1 MPEGS
6 VMAIPNTIR
15 LGTSLVA
22 MVASMATV
30 TGCGSGEGGS
40 LAPTPTPP
48 EATLTL
54 TLMTPNA
61 GDEAILFTIAGPS
74 ILGVTAR
81 SGLEMTETGSSTGNG
96 QTTRTILV
104 RGDLT
109 SGPIGSLTVR
119 GVDAGGAYTTEVRQV
134 VAGASGGYALRADL
148 SAYRLTTRQ

>member
-1 MPEGS
+1 MR
-6 VMAIPNTIR
+6 IPNTIR

-22 MVASMATV
+22 MVASLATV
-30 TGCGSGEGGS
+30 TGCGGGEGAS
-40 LAPTPTPP
+40 VTPSPTPAA
-48 EATLTL
+48 EATLTI

-61 GDEAILFTIAGPS
+61 GDGAILFTVAGPS
-74 ILGVTAR
+74 ILGLTAR
-81 SGLEMTETGSSTGNG
+81 SGLEMTESSSSTENG

-119 GVDAGGAYTTEVRQV
+119 GADAGGAYTTEVRQV
-134 VAGASGGYALRADL
+134 AAGASGGYALRADL